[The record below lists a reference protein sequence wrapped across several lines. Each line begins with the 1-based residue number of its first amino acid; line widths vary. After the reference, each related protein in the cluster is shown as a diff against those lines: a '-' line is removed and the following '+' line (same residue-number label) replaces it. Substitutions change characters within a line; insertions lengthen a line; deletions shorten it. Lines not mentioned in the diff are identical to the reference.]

1 MLIGR
6 IQISLFVHRWR
17 IVYIFILCFV
27 IHICLSIRLAHFYF
41 DNYLDDGSSGL
52 FGVLDGH
59 GGNEVV
65 DYVTKV
71 LPEVFLKDF
80 GKWSEY

>member
-1 MLIGR
+1 M
-6 IQISLFVHRWR
+6 
-17 IVYIFILCFV
+17 
-27 IHICLSIRLAHFYF
+27 
-41 DNYLDDGSSGL
+41 DDGSSGL

-71 LPEVFLKDF
+71 LPEVFLKEF
-80 GKWSEY
+80 GKWYEYQPLKYFEHVFKKVDD